1 MKKILSILGS
11 TGSIG
16 KSTLNIVDKKK
27 NIFKINYLT
36 ANKNFKLICN
46 QIVKYKPKIFI
57 ISDKFIFEKVK
68 RKFKNKKILILN
80 TFSTRDIKKSDITVS
95 AIPGIAGLEPT
106 LLAIKKTKKILI
118 ANKESII
125 CGWKL
130 IHNCALRFKT
140 KIIPIDSEHFSIYK
154 LIEKEN
160 INSIKKIYI
169 TASGGPFLNYQ
180 RKNFKKI
187 KPKDALKHPKWK
199 MGNKISVD
207 SSTLMNKIFEIAEAE
222 KLFNIKNKKLEILIH
237 PESLVHAIIEFKNGL
252 KKFLYHETSMIIP
265 LANAIF
271 NEKLKIKSFLKSKNK
286 NQIKNLSFKKVDAKK
301 FPLISIKQKINQYP
315 SSSIIINAANEIL
328 VEKFLSKKLDFLG
341 ISRGIIKILS
351 DSNFRKY
358 AVKNPTN
365 INLIIKI
372 DKWARTTIKKN
383 LQYV

>member
-27 NIFKINYLT
+27 DIFKINYLT
-36 ANKNFKLICN
+36 ANKNFKLICK
-46 QIVKYKPKIFI
+46 QIIRYKPKIFVI
-57 ISDKFIFEKVK
+57 GDKFIFEKVK
-68 RKFKNKKILILN
+68 KKFKNKNTLILN
-80 TFSTRDIKKSDITVS
+80 NFSTDDFKKSDITIS

-106 LLAIKKTKKILI
+106 LSAIKKTKKILI

-130 IHNCALRFKT
+130 INDNALRFKT
-140 KIIPIDSEHFSIYK
+140 KIVPIDSEHFSIYK

-160 INSIKKIYI
+160 INQIKKIYI
-169 TASGGPFLNYQ
+169 TASGGPFLNYKK
-180 RKNFKKI
+180 KNFKKI

-237 PESLVHAIIEFKNGL
+237 PESLVHAIVEFENGL

-271 NEKLKIKSFLKSKNK
+271 NKKLKIENFFKSKNK
-286 NQIKNLSFKKVDAKK
+286 NQIKDLSFKNVDAKK
-301 FPLISIKQKINQYP
+301 FPLIGVKKKINQYP

-351 DSNFRKY
+351 DSNFKKY
-358 AVKNPTN
+358 AVIKPVN

-372 DKWARTTIKKN
+372 DKWARSTVEKN
-383 LQYV
+383 LKNA

>member
-1 MKKILSILGS
+1 MKKKIAILGS

-16 KSTLNIVDKKK
+16 TTSLNILKK
-27 NIFKINYLT
+27 NKNKFDIILLAANRNYS
-36 ANKNFKLICN
+36 LICK
-46 QIVKYKPKIFI
+46 QIKAFKPKYYI
-57 ISDKFIFEKVK
+57 INDELVFKKVK
-68 RKFKNKKILILN
+68 KKFKNKKILILN
-80 TFSTRDIKKSDITVS
+80 SFNARDIKTSDITVS

-106 LLAIKKTKKILI
+106 LFAIKKTKKILI

-130 IHNCALRFKT
+130 ICNYASRFKT

-160 INSIKKIYI
+160 INLIKKIFI
-169 TASGGPFLNYQ
+169 TASGGPFLNY
-180 RKNFKKI
+180 KKKKFKKI

-237 PESLVHAIIEFKNGL
+237 PESLVHAIIEFENGL

-271 NEKLKIKSFLKSKNK
+271 DEKLKIKDFLKSKNK
-286 NQIKNLSFKKVDAKK
+286 SQIKNLIFKNVDAKK

-341 ISRGIIKILS
+341 ISRGIFKILS

-365 INLIIKI
+365 INIIIKI
-372 DKWARTTIKKN
+372 DKWARTTVEKN
-383 LQYV
+383 LRNV